1 MNSRHNLGRSLLAG
15 LGILAALTVAACHRM
30 AAPIAEA
37 DLDAE
42 GKRILAAMPA
52 KPSVRPDK
60 ARKVLVFSRTEGFRH
75 GSTPVANKAFEIM
88 GKRTGAFEAVVSED
102 MKSFDPE
109 SLRQF
114 DAVLF
119 NNTTRLSFEDPR
131 HRQALMDFVK
141 GGKGVIG
148 VHAATDNFYNW
159 REAAE
164 MMGGL
169 FDGHPWGGGGTWAV
183 KIDDPK
189 HPLNEAFGGKGFLI
203 KDEIYQIAG
212 PYGRDTHRVLLSL
225 DMTNPRNPDGKRT
238 DGDNAISWVRTF
250 GKGRVFYC
258 SLGHNNEIFW
268 DEAVLRHFLDGI
280 QFAIGDLKA
289 DATPSA
295 QLKKKPQPALTTDRG
310 GVEDPCEIAMRY
322 DFDQSRAYL
331 SVIESR
337 IRSGIGPKESRITED
352 AMIDILESPESP
364 FAAKQFACRT
374 LRSVGTKRS
383 VSALTKMLGYKKTAH
398 MARYALEFKPYSEVD
413 RAMRRALGNLDGE
426 AQADLRIGVISTIA
440 NRGDRKAVGRLAK
453 LAAGRDETEAR
464 AAIAALGRIGGA
476 KAAETLARLAVPE
489 SLEALRMDSYLLCAD
504 KFLAEGRMDEAR
516 AIYREMSRVGRP
528 TPTRIAALRGIVLT
542 DKEKAIPAV
551 EAALKD
557 PDRDLGEAAGKFA
570 ADVPGEQA
578 TKILAQ
584 RLPSFPAH
592 ARVAV
597 LASLATR
604 GDRAATPEVVKAT
617 QSQNSSVRLAA
628 IRALAVLGDASTVPL
643 LARLAASEEEEVGK
657 TAAASLR
664 EITANG
670 VDAAILER
678 MASADGPTRAA
689 LVRAMVARRS
699 PGAVD
704 VLVKSAK
711 DPEPAVREESLK
723 GLGDLAE
730 PKDVPTLVRLLVET
744 QSEEDLKTAEKALLE
759 ASRRVVDEAQRID
772 NLLAPIA
779 DAPAPAR
786 ASLISV
792 LGKFGGEK
800 ALGPAT
806 AALKDQ
812 DARVR
817 DAAIHALAEWPGA
830 APMTTLLDLSKSAET
845 DVQRI
850 LALRGYIRMAGLPP
864 APPRDLPVA
873 ETLANYQKA
882 MKVSTREEEKK
893 MVLDAVSKD
902 PAFETLAFIE
912 GCLKDAV
919 ISKEARV
926 AYRDVFRKLID
937 RSGWNAKASANG
949 GDAKNAIDGDPRT
962 RWTTGEKQAPGQ
974 WFSVDLGSEQEI
986 IQVVVDAGGSRNDC
1000 PRGYEVRV
1008 SADGENWGGAV
1019 AEGEGK
1025 QALLEIDL
1033 PSVRGRHVKIVQTGT
1048 AESSHW
1054 SIQELIVVG
1063 CAPGGKL
1070 QHVFGVLRGLPKEK
1084 TGG

>member
-1 MNSRHNLGRSLLAG
+1 MNSRHNLGRFLLAG
-15 LGILAALTVAACHRM
+15 LGILAALTAAACHRM
-30 AAPIAEA
+30 AAPLAEA

-42 GKRILAAMPA
+42 GKRIVAAMPA

-88 GKRTGAFEAVVSED
+88 GKKTGAFEAVVSED
-102 MKSFDPE
+102 MKMFDPE

-183 KIDDPK
+183 KIDEPK

-203 KDEIYQIAG
+203 KDEIYQITG

-238 DGDNAISWVRTF
+238 DGDNAISWIRTF

-295 QLKKKPQPALTTDRG
+295 QLKKKAQPALTTDRG

-337 IRSGIGPKESRITED
+337 IRSGIGPKESRIIED
-352 AMIDILESPESP
+352 AMIDILESPESS

-374 LRSVGTKRS
+374 LRNVGTKRS
-383 VSALTKMLGYKKTAH
+383 VPALTKMLGYKKIAH
-398 MARYALEFKPYSEVD
+398 MARYALEFRPYSEVD
-413 RAMRRALGNLDGE
+413 RALRRALGDLDGE
-426 AQADLRIGVISTIA
+426 LRIGVISTIS

-504 KFLAEGRMDEAR
+504 KFLAEGRMQEAR

-528 TPTRIAALRGIVLT
+528 TPTRIAALRGIVRV
-542 DKEKAIPAV
+542 DKENSIAAL

-584 RLPSFPAH
+584 RLPSFPPDAC
-592 ARVAV
+592 VAV
-597 LASLATR
+597 LASLAAR
-604 GDRAATPEVVKAT
+604 GDRAATPAVVKAT
-617 QSQNSSVRLAA
+617 QSRNPSVRLAA
-628 IRALAVLGDASTVPL
+628 IRALAALGDASTAPL
-643 LARLAASEEEEVGK
+643 LARLAASEDEEVGK
-657 TAAASLR
+657 TAATSLN
-664 EITANG
+664 ELSANG

-704 VLVKSAK
+704 MLVKSAK

-730 PKDVPTLVRLLVET
+730 PKHVPTLVRLLVET
-744 QSEEDLKTAEKALLE
+744 QTEADLKAAEKALLE
-759 ASRRVVDEAQRID
+759 ASRRVNDEEQRID

-779 DAPAPAR
+779 DAPAAAR
-786 ASLISV
+786 ASLISL

-800 ALGPAT
+800 AVEPAT

-812 DARVR
+812 DAGVR
-817 DAAIHALAEWPGA
+817 DAAIHALADWPDS
-830 APMTTLLDLSKSAET
+830 APMATLLDLSKSAET
-845 DVQRI
+845 EIQRI
-850 LALRGYIRMAGLPP
+850 LALRGYIRMVGLPS
-864 APPRDLPVA
+864 DLPVA

-882 MKVSTREEEKK
+882 MKVATRQEEKK
-893 MVLDAVSKD
+893 MALDAVSKD
-902 PAFETLAFIE
+902 PAFETLAFVE
-912 GCLKDAV
+912 RYLKDAV
-919 ISKEARV
+919 IAKEARA
-926 AYRDVFRKLID
+926 AYRDVFRKAID
-937 RSGWNAKASANG
+937 RSGWKATASANG

-962 RWTTGEKQAPGQ
+962 RWTTGENQAPGQ
-974 WFSVDLGSEQEI
+974 WFCVDLGSEQEI
-986 IQVVVDAGGSRNDC
+986 AQVVVDAGRWRGDY
-1000 PRGYEVRV
+1000 PRGYEVYL
-1008 SADGENWGGAV
+1008 SKDGKEWGEAV
-1019 AEGEGK
+1019 VEGEGR
-1025 QALLEIDL
+1025 QARIDVDL
-1033 PSVRGRHVKIVQTGT
+1033 ASVRGQHVKVVQSGT
-1048 AESSHW
+1048 ADGSHW
-1054 SIQELIVVG
+1054 SIDDFIVVG
-1063 CAPGGKL
+1063 CASGGSL
-1070 QHVFGVLRGLPKEK
+1070 QHAFEILKGLPEDKA
-1084 TGG
+1084 GN